1 MPDPRKQSIDIIG
14 FGYKIKAGGM
24 LDFEELYQ
32 ELQRWFTY
40 MGYTWQETKYRVIEN
55 PDGSKQVELKWV
67 CPKEVDDYVNFEIRM
82 DLQVFHSDI
91 EANVD
96 GVKKKLQ
103 NGGFEFRLG
112 AKYEKNWKEFWIPH
126 KKILNEKD
134 EDMAVGFKRFKKDIY
149 ERVLIK
155 DRIEAYEA
163 QLYTEAHMLFDEIKA
178 YMKLYGA
185 Q

>member
-1 MPDPRKQSIDIIG
+1 MKNKIALITGASRGIG
-14 FGYKIKAGGM
+14 AAIAKRYASEGAH
-24 LDFEELYQ
+24 
-32 ELQRWFTY
+32 
-40 MGYTWQETKYRVIEN
+40 VILVARTVSGLE
-55 PDGSKQVELKWV
+55 
-67 CPKEVDDYVNFEIRM
+67 EVDDYVNFEIRM